1 MARLEQIPSEEET
14 GEQEKSNPR
23 RKESMKAEDKEE
35 VFEEVEEKP
44 AENLV
49 EEETKDE
56 IEELL
61 SDESDE
67 AIVEEE
73 EEPEPV
79 SKKRKK
85 KDEDEDIVEERIYT
99 IPLGKA
105 LVRPPKK
112 RAPRAISLIREF
124 VTKHMKLDTSVQTE
138 EEKGELPKLTISNA
152 VNEKIWARS
161 IKKPPRKIRVRTT
174 KDKEGNIKV
183 FLAEGE

>member
-1 MARLEQIPSEEET
+1 
-14 GEQEKSNPR
+14 
-23 RKESMKAEDKEE
+23 MKMEDKEE
-35 VFEEVEEKP
+35 VLEEVEEKTS
-44 AENLV
+44 ENMT

-61 SDESDE
+61 SEDSDE
-67 AIVEEE
+67 AIVEEK
-73 EEPEPV
+73 EEPEPIS
-79 SKKRKK
+79 SKKKK
-85 KDEDEDIVEERIYT
+85 KEKDEDIVEERIYT

-124 VTKHMKLDTSVQTE
+124 VTKHMKLDTSVLTE

-152 VNEKIWARS
+152 VNEKVWSRS

-174 KDKEGNIKV
+174 KDKEGNIKI

>member
-1 MARLEQIPSEEET
+1 MKT
-14 GEQEKSNPR
+14 KDKQEIN
-23 RKESMKAEDKEE
+23 
-35 VFEEVEEKP
+35 EEVEDNP
-44 AENLV
+44 AENIA

-61 SDESDE
+61 SEDSDE
-67 AIVEEE
+67 PIIEEE
-73 EEPEPV
+73 EEPEPIS
-79 SKKRKK
+79 SKKKK
-85 KDEDEDIVEERIYT
+85 KEKDEDIVDERVYT

-124 VTKHMKLDTSVQTE
+124 VTKHMKLDTSVLTE
-138 EEKGELPKLTISNA
+138 QEKGELPKLTISNA
-152 VNEKIWARS
+152 VNEKVWSRS